1 MVTGYPF
8 TFSSAAHAVSL
19 YRHRIFLFISWLFL
33 LTFAA
38 LGDSTMVPE
47 GYVGQEVCAPCH
59 RQIYDAFQRLG
70 MGRSWS
76 IPASAEIIEDYSKR
90 NTFFHEKSGYYYTM
104 LQKDGKLFQRRHVP
118 GSNQEPIR
126 VHEEEVTY
134 IVGSGNHARSYLHH
148 HPNGVI
154 TQLPVTWYSQE
165 KRWGMSPGYDTQDH
179 LDFTRAVPQ
188 ACIFCHTAYPR
199 VLPDRI
205 EDANYFPYKLPS
217 GIGCER
223 CHGPGEAH
231 VRLASQG
238 ERQESL
244 RKAIYNPGRDTKQ
257 AQRAVCYQCHM
268 EISVDSLGVRVL
280 KPDREIFSYR
290 PGQSFS
296 DYAVQFS
303 LRGRN
308 REGFQVVQHADL
320 MEDSRCFRSSRG
332 QMTCTS
338 CHDPHRKMPEREAA
352 AHYRQRCLD
361 CHPSGKLSRH
371 TPSQLA
377 GNCVQCHMPRG
388 VPANASHTVFTNH
401 RIGIYS
407 KTGSVKTS
415 SPGSTNPELIFGE
428 SAAGLSEKEKVFY
441 LGAAYLDAPVG
452 ELSRRP
458 EYARK
463 GIQLM
468 QDYLGG
474 IGSGSAGST
483 DLNRAE
489 ALLGK
494 GYQALNDAGNAVVH
508 YEKSVALKDGQLQ
521 PLYNLGL
528 LYAERGDLRL
538 SAQYFSKVLQRF
550 PDHVP
555 SLHGLGALAE
565 GAGRQQ
571 EAVGYFDKAIALF
584 PGALSSR
591 YRLAQ
596 LYLSQRR
603 SEEAIE
609 QLQKCLSLN
618 PKYLPAL
625 LDLGQILI
633 AQNKLAESRRLFE
646 QALNLD
652 ASREEIYN
660 ALSVVA
666 EQQGDLDQALKTLQ
680 NAVAKG
686 MAGEVTL
693 INLGNLYARKS
704 NFPQAIEFFELARK
718 KNPGNPRVL
727 LALGVCHLRTGAPAK
742 AKALFEEVI
751 RLDPANLEAKRLL
764 KEIQE

>member
-1 MVTGYPF
+1 
-8 TFSSAAHAVSL
+8 
-19 YRHRIFLFISWLFL
+19 
-33 LTFAA
+33 
-38 LGDSTMVPE
+38 
-47 GYVGQEVCAPCH
+47 
-59 RQIYDAFQRLG
+59 

-76 IPASAEIIEDYSKR
+76 IPAGAEIIEDYSKR

-104 LQKDGKLFQRRHVP
+104 LQKDGKLFQRRHVL
-118 GSNQEPIR
+118 GSNQEPVH

-134 IVGSGNHARSYLHH
+134 MVGSGNHARSYLHH

-179 LDFTRAVPQ
+179 LDFTRAIPQ
-188 ACIFCHTAYPR
+188 ACVFCHTAYPR
-199 VLPDRI
+199 MLSDRI

-231 VRLASQG
+231 VRLVSQG
-238 ERQESL
+238 APQESL

-257 AQRAVCYQCHM
+257 AQRAVCYQCHA
-268 EISVDSLGVRVL
+268 EVSVDSLGVRIL

-296 DYAVQFS
+296 DYAVQFT

-308 REGFQVVQHADL
+308 RQGFQVVQHADL
-320 MEDSRCFRSSRG
+320 MEDSRCFQLSQG

-338 CHDPHRKMPEREAA
+338 CHDPHRKMPEKDAVV
-352 AHYRQRCLD
+352 HYRQRCLD
-361 CHPSGKLSRH
+361 CHPSGKLLRH

-407 KTGSVKTS
+407 PKGSARASSTGSMD
-415 SPGSTNPELIFGE
+415 PELIFGDTG
-428 SAAGLSEKEKVFY
+428 GLSEKERVFY

-474 IGSGSAGST
+474 IGPGAGGSIY
-483 DLNRAE
+483 LNRAE
-489 ALLGK
+489 AMLGK
-494 GYQALNDAGNAVVH
+494 GYQALKDAVNAVVH
-508 YEKSVALKDGQLQ
+508 YEKSLALKDGQLQ
-521 PLYNLGL
+521 PAYNLGL
-528 LYAERGDLRL
+528 LYGERGELRL
-538 SAQYFSKVLQRF
+538 SAKYFSKVLQLF

-565 GAGRQQ
+565 GAFRQQ
-571 EAVGYFDKAIALF
+571 EAIGYFDKAVALF
-584 PGALSSR
+584 PGAVSSR

-603 SEEAIE
+603 SEEASE
-609 QLQKCLSLN
+609 QLRKCLSLN

-633 AQNKLAESRRLFE
+633 TQNKLAESRQLFE
-646 QALNLD
+646 QALKLD

-666 EQQGDLDQALKTLQ
+666 EQQGDVDQALKTLQ
-680 NAVAKG
+680 TAVAKG
-686 MAGEVTL
+686 MTGEVTL

-727 LALGVCHLRTGAPAK
+727 LALGVCHLRSGAPAK
-742 AKALFEEVI
+742 AKALLEEVI
-751 RLDPANLEAKRLL
+751 RLDPANPEAKRLL
-764 KEIQE
+764 KEIRE